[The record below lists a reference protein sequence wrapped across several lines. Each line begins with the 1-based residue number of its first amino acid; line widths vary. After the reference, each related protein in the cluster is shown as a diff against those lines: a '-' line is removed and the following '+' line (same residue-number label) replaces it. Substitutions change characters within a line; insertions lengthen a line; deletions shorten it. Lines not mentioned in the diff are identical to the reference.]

1 MNIVVCIKQVPDTTE
16 VKINPV
22 TGTLIREGVPSIMNP
37 DDKGG
42 LEYALQLK
50 DKYGAHVTVI
60 TMGLPQA
67 EAILREALAMG
78 VDRAILL
85 TDRKLGGADTLATSS
100 ALAGALR
107 TMDVD
112 LIITGRQAIDGD
124 TAQVGPQIAEHLDL
138 PQVSYME
145 DLQYDEATKTF
156 TIKKQLEDGYQILEM
171 QAPCVVT
178 ALASSVQPRYMT
190 VNGIVTA
197 FDKEIEVWGA
207 DRINVPEDHIGKA
220 GSPTSVFKSFPKQ
233 LKPAGQTFEVSP
245 EEAVELIVNK
255 LKEEIERGFT
265 GAPKGCYIQLEKKAT
280 RAVLENISRS
290 FRDHGE
296 LVSRIRSFA
305 EDSGEELTFARF
317 LGVPE
322 GSVYGYEARDWD
334 GMMARMQMI
343 GDDYPIKGLR
353 PIGAAGPRSDGY
365 SATIICGQLIAASAL
380 KDLKTWSEGGN
391 K

>member
-1 MNIVVCIKQVPDTTE
+1 MKIVVCIKQVPDTTE
-16 VKINPV
+16 VKINPQ

-42 LEYALQLK
+42 LEFALQLK

-85 TDRKLGGADTLATSS
+85 TDRKLGGADTLATSC

-107 TMDVD
+107 TMDFD
-112 LIITGRQAIDGD
+112 LVITGRQAIDGD

-156 TIKKQLEDGYQILEM
+156 TVRKQMEDGYQILQM

-178 ALASSVQPRYMT
+178 ALASAVQPRYMT
-190 VNGIVTA
+190 VNGIMTA
-197 FDKEIEVWGA
+197 FDKEVEVWGA
-207 DRINVPEDHIGKA
+207 DRINVPEDRIGKA

-233 LKPAGQTFEVSP
+233 LKPAGETFEVTP

-255 LKEEIERGFT
+255 LKE
-265 GAPKGCYIQLEKKAT
+265 K
-280 RAVLENISRS
+280 
-290 FRDHGE
+290 H
-296 LVSRIRSFA
+296 
-305 EDSGEELTFARF
+305 
-317 LGVPE
+317 
-322 GSVYGYEARDWD
+322 
-334 GMMARMQMI
+334 
-343 GDDYPIKGLR
+343 
-353 PIGAAGPRSDGY
+353 
-365 SATIICGQLIAASAL
+365 II
-380 KDLKTWSEGGN
+380 
-391 K
+391 